1 MAHFVAAGAAV
12 DLLELTR
19 ALVDVESVSYAEGGL
34 ADRIEADLRA
44 LPHLSVTRVG
54 DNVVARTVG
63 DRSTRL
69 ILAGHTDTVPVN
81 RNFPATL
88 DGDVVAVAHGGV
100 ARALFALIGGVAAE
114 RAPRMEI
121 WQGRVIVF
129 ENGGYHWL

>member
-1 MAHFVAAGAAV
+1 MIVANFVAAGAAV

-69 ILAGHTDTVPVN
+69 ILAGSGN
-81 RNFPATL
+81 RHQEAFVQEFERLEAAVAVQTGAATL
-88 DGDVVAVAHGGV
+88 PPNPPA
-100 ARALFALIGGVAAE
+100 
-114 RAPRMEI
+114 
-121 WQGRVIVF
+121 
-129 ENGGYHWL
+129 